1 MKNRDSIISEIFH
14 SSELKQVINKMNP
27 AHLRDELL
35 SEVMLVICQL
45 PEERLIQMYEDG
57 YLKYYV
63 VRTILNMMQ
72 SDKSS
77 FFFKFRNSPTEFNN
91 EIEIVDEG
99 WDVGREAKFDMVEKF
114 HNSLPFYENKL
125 LEYYTEYNNKA
136 TKLARETKIPVRSIY
151 HTIKQIKRKAK
162 QMENTNKIKFNIEC
176 QIELPNDYDT
186 DEIMM
191 ELDKIYKMIEDL
203 KNKKFTPICYRIS

>member
-1 MKNRDSIISEIFH
+1 MKNRDCIITEIFH

-77 FFFKFRNSPTEFNN
+77 FFFKFRNSPVEFNN
-91 EIEIVDEG
+91 EIDVVDEG
-99 WDVGREAKFDMVEKF
+99 FDIKREAKFDKVEKF
-114 HNSLPFYENKL
+114 HKSLPFYENKL

-136 TKLARETKIPVRSIY
+136 TKLARETHIPVRSIY
-151 HTIKQIKRKAK
+151 HTIKQIKKKAR
-162 QMENTNKIKFNIEC
+162 QMENTNTIKFNIEC
-176 QIELPNDYDT
+176 QIELPNDYDV
-186 DEIMM
+186 DEIMN
-191 ELDKIYKMIEDL
+191 ELDKIWKMIEDI
-203 KNKKFTPICYRIS
+203 KNKKFEPICYRIL